1 MEEFKVLAQFLL
13 DTQMQLQAQ
22 LYGLRWNKDDALI
35 EGAALTS
42 QVNLLGIILNLP
54 IVVKQ
59 ISEQFEKNK
68 VNQDAAREIARDPLE
83 KELI

>member
-1 MEEFKVLAQFLL
+1 MEEFKVLEQFLL
-13 DTQMQLQAQ
+13 DTQQQLQAQ

-35 EGAALTS
+35 DGAALTS
-42 QVNLLGIILNLP
+42 QINLLGVILNLP
-54 IVVKQ
+54 AVVKT

-68 VNQDAAREIARDPLE
+68 VKQDAAREIAKDPLE